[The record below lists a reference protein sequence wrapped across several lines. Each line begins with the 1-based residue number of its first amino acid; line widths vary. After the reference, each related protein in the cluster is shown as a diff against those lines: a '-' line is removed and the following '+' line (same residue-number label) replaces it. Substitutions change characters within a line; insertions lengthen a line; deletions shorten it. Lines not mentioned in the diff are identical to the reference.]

1 MVGRRKTLE
10 IEKRFVFSY
19 GIYIVFAVLVIVYA
33 ISSHAFLSLS
43 NIRDI
48 FMNSSDL
55 LIYVAGL
62 TFVVLTGN
70 IDVSF
75 GSTAFASVAIGIVL
89 LVNHGVSPVLAILV
103 TIAFGM
109 VVGAVNGVLVAYV
122 GIDPLVTTL
131 GMLFFLRG
139 LALNIIK
146 GSQIE
151 LPNSVAGVTTASFA
165 GVPLIVMVAVV
176 ILVVLQL
183 LLRKTQFGRH
193 VIAVGCDRRGAQQVG
208 IRVRRITFITFV
220 LSGTCAGVG
229 GILAVINIG
238 SVQSAMGQNA
248 LFAGVAALVVG
259 GTSLFGGL
267 GSVLPGA
274 LVGSLLLSATQNG
287 LSVLGVSPY
296 VYPFVEGLVIIVAM
310 YMDGLKNLRIR
321 GSRSDEFISTQSFAT
336 KTLEK
341 E

>member
-1 MVGRRKTLE
+1 MDVHRRT
-10 IEKRFVFSY
+10 IDMRFIFSY
-19 GIYIVFAVLVIVYA
+19 GIYVVFAIIIVVYTVSA
-33 ISSHAFLSLS
+33 HEFVSLA
-43 NIRDI
+43 NIKDI
-48 FMNSSDL
+48 FLNSSDL
-55 LIYVAGL
+55 LVYVAGL

-70 IDVSF
+70 IDLSF
-75 GSTAFASVAIGIVL
+75 GSTAFASVAIGVVL
-89 LVNHGVSPVLAILV
+89 LVNHGASPMLTILII
-103 TIAFGM
+103 IAFG
-109 VVGAVNGVLVAYV
+109 VLVGSVNGVLVAYA

-139 LALNIIK
+139 LALSVIH

-151 LPNSVAGVTTASFA
+151 LPNSMARFA
-165 GVPLIVMVAVV
+165 TSAIVGVPFVVLVALV

-193 VIAVGCDRRGAQQVG
+193 VIAVGCDRKGAQQVG
-208 IRVRRITFITFV
+208 IRVRRVIFLTFV
-220 LSGTCAGVG
+220 LSGACASVG
-229 GILAVINIG
+229 GVLAVINIG

-287 LSVLGVSPY
+287 LYVLGLSSY

-310 YMDGLKNLRIR
+310 YMDGLKNLRGR
-321 GSRSDEFISTQSFAT
+321 RSNSDEVIGDPVAT
-336 KTLEK
+336 DYIERR
-341 E
+341 